1 MRKKDETI
9 HLRLNE
15 SLLRMARAEA
25 DKKAGGNL
33 SSYIRQLMLSQSTS
47 TNPELQK
54 ELQELRIELNR
65 IGVNV
70 NQIAKSNNKGFYR
83 KEDPKQL
90 LENQEAIITLFQQ
103 ILDKI
108 NSK

>member
-1 MRKKDETI
+1 
-9 HLRLNE
+9 
-15 SLLRMARAEA
+15 
-25 DKKAGGNL
+25 
-33 SSYIRQLMLSQSTS
+33 MLSQSTS

-90 LENQEAIITLFQQ
+90 LENQEAIMTLFQQ